1 MLRATG
7 HVLAVTVVV
16 GALAGATLA
25 PATAQTTST
34 SAPSTSSATAADV
47 KTAFAALQDAIA
59 TATESAAASPAP
71 QGSDGKTQ
79 AASYVRQ
86 LAQLLL
92 GVQLL
97 AVDPDHPVLF
107 RDPDPLTVPGK
118 NPPVRSGIYS
128 PDNISYIAIVDG
140 TRQYTLRG
148 KRGNSDDLSFQAIT
162 GFPGS
167 GTTGT
172 PTATVQKDQVSVGAD
187 GRYTIDIGPAAGA
200 STSAGTHL
208 ATVPE
213 TTIVSV
219 REAFNDWAKAE
230 PDQLTLDAVGATGTR
245 PAKLTDA
252 QLVTALK
259 AATAAVAQQGPYW
272 ISLWQGL
279 LTSFPANQAR
289 APMPTQ
295 GGLAGQLSSLSAI
308 DLPTG
313 QALVVTVGK
322 SDARYQG
329 FEIADAFGQTLPYAT
344 HTSSLNATQATT
356 GSDGK
361 LHFVVSP
368 TDPGVPNWIDTQ
380 GRTRGLLFLRWQGLP
395 GPLPADDAPTAELV
409 PISSVRDALPTDT
422 PTITPAQRKAELAK
436 RSRDTAVRVRTS
448 SNQARP
454 IIDGALRQL
463 MGIVGDKPVL
473 AIYAGSSLTA
483 HKR

>member
-1 MLRATG
+1 
-7 HVLAVTVVV
+7 
-16 GALAGATLA
+16 
-25 PATAQTTST
+25 
-34 SAPSTSSATAADV
+34 
-47 KTAFAALQDAIA
+47 
-59 TATESAAASPAP
+59 
-71 QGSDGKTQ
+71 
-79 AASYVRQ
+79 
-86 LAQLLL
+86 
-92 GVQLL
+92 
-97 AVDPDHPVLF
+97 
-107 RDPDPLTVPGK
+107 
-118 NPPVRSGIYS
+118 
-128 PDNISYIAIVDG
+128 
-140 TRQYTLRG
+140 
-148 KRGNSDDLSFQAIT
+148 
-162 GFPGS
+162 
-167 GTTGT
+167 
-172 PTATVQKDQVSVGAD
+172 VQKDQVSVGAD
-187 GRYTIDIGPAAGA
+187 GRYTIDIGPAADT

-213 TTIVSV
+213 TTIISV

-230 PDQLTLDAVGATGTR
+230 PDQLTLAAIGATGTR
-245 PAKLTDA
+245 PTKLTNA
-252 QLVTALK
+252 QLVTALDP
-259 AATAAVAQQGPYW
+259 ATTAVAQQGPYW
-272 ISLWQGL
+272 IGLWQGL

-308 DLPTG
+308 DLPGG

-395 GPLPADDAPTAELV
+395 GPLPADDAPTAQLV
-409 PISSVRDALPTDT
+409 PITSVRDALPTDT
-422 PTITPAQRKAELAK
+422 PTITPGQRKAELAK
-436 RSRDTAVRVRTS
+436 RNRDTAVRVRSS

-454 IIDGALRQL
+454 IIDGALQQL
-463 MGIVGDKPVL
+463 MGIVGEKPVL

-483 HKR
+483 RKG

>member
-1 MLRATG
+1 MHRFISRS
-7 HVLAVTVVV
+7 VTVTVAVSAAV
-16 GALAGATLA
+16 GALTLGAIG
-25 PATAQTTST
+25 PASAQSTTTSGT
-34 SAPSTSSATAADV
+34 ATAADV
-47 KTAFAALQDAIA
+47 KASFAAFQAAIA
-59 TATESAAASPAP
+59 QATEQAAQSSAP
-71 QGSDGKTQ
+71 QGADGPAQ

-107 RDPDPLTVPGK
+107 RDPDPLTVAGT

-140 TRQYTLRG
+140 TRRYTLHG
-148 KRGNSDDLSFQAIT
+148 KRGNSDDLSFQAIS

-167 GTTGT
+167 GTTGS
-172 PTATVQKDQVSVGAD
+172 PTATVLKDQVKVGAD
-187 GRYTIDIGPAAGA
+187 GTYTIDIGPSAGA
-200 STSAGTHL
+200 SGAGTHL
-208 ATVPE
+208 PTVPE

-219 REAFNDWAKAE
+219 REAFDDWAKAK
-230 PDQLTLDAVGATGTR
+230 PDQLTLEAVGATGTR
-245 PAKLTDA
+245 PAKATDR
-252 QLVTALK
+252 QLVTALD

-272 ISLWQGL
+272 IGLWQGL
-279 LTSFPANQAR
+279 LSSFPANQVR

-308 DLPTG
+308 DLPAG
-313 QALVVTVGK
+313 QALVVSVGK
-322 SDARYQG
+322 SDAAYQG

-344 HTSSLNATQATT
+344 HTSSLNATQATV
-356 GSDGK
+356 GGDGR

-395 GPLPADDAPTAELV
+395 APLPSDDAPTGQLV
-409 PISSVRDALPTDT
+409 PIASVRDALPADT
-422 PTITPAQRKAELAK
+422 PTVTPAQRRAELAK
-436 RSRDTAVRVRTS
+436 RNRDVAVRVRTS
-448 SNQARP
+448 SNQAKP
-454 IIDGALRQL
+454 ILEGALRQL
-463 MGIVGDKPVL
+463 MGIVGEKPVL

-483 HKR
+483 AKG